1 MKRTYLVSLL
11 LVVALIFTGCLVGG
25 KEEDNVREQVKAF
38 FQGLIDG
45 DQEAVEALFNDEILC
60 GEVGIYEDDN
70 LTNENKTVTRMTKD
84 ELFEGFIVDPD
95 GWPEDL
101 EKQVK
106 GVLSKIDTVDV
117 TLNKDKAVVE
127 VVLSEETT
135 EQETAKEIIVF
146 GLKKINKKWLIDEYI
161 MKLVVI
167 TK

>member
-70 LTNENKTVTRMTKD
+70 LTDENKTVTRMTKD
-84 ELFEGFIVDPD
+84 ELFEEFIVDPD
-95 GWPEDL
+95 GLPEDL

-135 EQETAKEIIVF
+135 EQKTAKEIIVF

>member
-70 LTNENKTVTRMTKD
+70 LTDENKTVTRMTKD
-84 ELFEGFIVDPD
+84 ELFEGFIVGPD
-95 GWPEDL
+95 GLPEDL

-135 EQETAKEIIVF
+135 EQEIAKEIIVF

>member
-95 GWPEDL
+95 GLPEDL

>member
-84 ELFEGFIVDPD
+84 ELFEEFIVDPD
-95 GWPEDL
+95 GLPEDL

>member
-45 DQEAVEALFNDEILC
+45 DQEAVEALFNDEILY

-70 LTNENKTVTRMTKD
+70 LTDENKTVTRMTKD
-84 ELFEGFIVDPD
+84 ELFEEFIVDPD
-95 GWPEDL
+95 GLPEDL

>member
-70 LTNENKTVTRMTKD
+70 LTDENKTVTRMTKD
-84 ELFEGFIVDPD
+84 ELFEEFIVDPD
-95 GWPEDL
+95 GLPEDL